1 MKRIVLLFFGVLL
14 WLPLF
19 AQQTVSPDYN
29 LSAEYKKYNNLKK
42 AGIVGVVTF
51 GATWVAGNVVCTV
64 EQNRY
69 ANDHWDGNDI
79 EEYARLSNEAKK
91 QPAYKN
97 GEVISIVGFLGTG
110 LSVFMLAKYGTK
122 AKRIRNSQSEIVA
135 TLGMDINPQGLS
147 LNFTF

>member
-1 MKRIVLLFFGVLL
+1 M
-14 WLPLF
+14 
-19 AQQTVSPDYN
+19 
-29 LSAEYKKYNNLKK
+29 
-42 AGIVGVVTF
+42 GVVTF
-51 GATWVAGNVVCTV
+51 GATWLAGNVVCTV

-69 ANDHWDGNDI
+69 ANDRWDGNDI
-79 EEYARLSNEAKK
+79 EEFARLSNEAKK

-122 AKRIRNSQSEIVA
+122 AKRIRNSQGEIVA